1 MNKYAFVI
9 PVYRHGSTLEGVIC
23 AVERFGYP
31 VIVVDDGNPPAD
43 KQLIQEAARKHPCTV
58 LVSLDK
64 NRGKGKAVTQG
75 MIKAYQMG
83 LTHAFQV
90 DSDGQQDLSKIEF
103 FLAQADANPSALIC
117 ASPEYDASAPRSR
130 VNGRK
135 VALFWIRVVT
145 LSSAM
150 QDPLIGFRVYP
161 VEKYC
166 QIARHSIIDSRMG
179 FDLDILAHFSWTGD
193 QILFFPVKIFYPKD
207 GISNFRAVRDN
218 VRISFAY
225 ARLCVGMFLRFPV
238 LLRRL
243 LKRRGN
249 GALV

>member
-9 PVYRHGSTLEGVIC
+9 PVYRHGSTLEGVIS
-23 AVERFGYP
+23 ALEGFGCP
-31 VIVVDDGNPPAD
+31 VIVVDDGNPPDD
-43 KQLIQEAARKHPCTV
+43 KQLIQEAIGKHPCAV
-58 LVSLDK
+58 LVSLNK

-75 MIKAYQMG
+75 MIMAHQLG
-83 LTHAFQV
+83 ATHALQV
-90 DSDGQQDLSKIEF
+90 DSDGQQDLSMVEL
-103 FLAQADANPSALIC
+103 FLSQSEANPTSVIC
-117 ASPEYDASAPRSR
+117 ATPQYDESAPRSR

-145 LSSAM
+145 LSAMM

-166 QIARHSIIDSRMG
+166 QIAHHSVIDSRMA
-179 FDLDILAHFSWTGD
+179 FDLDILAHFSWTGAK
-193 QILFFPVKIFYPKD
+193 ILFFPVRIFYPKD

-218 VRISFAY
+218 VRISLAY

-238 LLRRL
+238 LLRRKM
-243 LKRRGN
+243 KRRGD

>member
-9 PVYRHGSTLEGVIC
+9 PVYRHGSTLESVIC
-23 AVERFGYP
+23 ALEGFGCP

-43 KQLIQEAARKHPCTV
+43 KQLIQQAIGKHPCAV
-58 LVSLDK
+58 LISLSK
-64 NRGKGKAVTQG
+64 NSGKGRAVTQG
-75 MIKAYQMG
+75 MIAARQLG
-83 LTHAFQV
+83 VTHALQV
-90 DSDGQQDLSKIEF
+90 DSDGQQDLSKVRL
-103 FLAQADANPSALIC
+103 FLEQSEANPTAVIC
-117 ASPEYDASAPRSR
+117 ATPEYDESAPRSR

-145 LSSAM
+145 LSVAM

-166 QIARHSIIDSRMG
+166 HIARHSVIDSRMA
-179 FDLDILAHFSWTGD
+179 FDLDILAHFSWTGAK
-193 QILFFPVKIFYPKD
+193 ILFFPVRIFYPKD

-238 LLRRL
+238 LLRRKI
-243 LKRRGN
+243 KRKGN
-249 GALV
+249 GTLV